1 MRLYRRHVRLL
12 LALLLIAGWAIWQS
26 YQTPGT
32 GLNQRPAVAE
42 DIDYFIRGAT
52 LHQYSAAGER
62 VQTLETEQLDHYP
75 AQQLSKL
82 SNPTWLS
89 INEKGEVTSG
99 ESLQGTAHDDNDLLV
114 LIGQVE
120 VRQQNPAGQT
130 RQLNSEKLN
139 LYRIQN
145 TLDTDLPVTIRDSFD
160 TVINGVGMQADMNK
174 GTLVLNSRVKG
185 RYHGKPDNQ

>member
-1 MRLYRRHVRLL
+1 MRLYRRHIRLL

-26 YQTPGT
+26 YQTAGT
-32 GLNQRPAVAE
+32 GVNKRPAVAE

-52 LHQYSAAGER
+52 LHQYNASGQR
-62 VQTLETEQLDHYP
+62 VQTLETDQLDHYP
-75 AQQLSKL
+75 TQQLSKL
-82 SNPTWLS
+82 QAPSWWS
-89 INEKGEVTSG
+89 INESGEVTSG

-114 LIGQVE
+114 LIGKVK
-120 VRQQNPAGQT
+120 VQQQSPAGQA

-139 LYRIQN
+139 LYRLQN
-145 TLDTDLPVTIRDSFD
+145 TLDTDLPVTMRDNFD

-185 RYHGKPDNQ
+185 RYHGKPDNP